1 MAKSAAKDKRD
12 HTYRKVY
19 NETYSLDEL
28 IEPSEV
34 TPDAETWNEV
44 KEEDLERCIHD
55 SVEVKNGEGHFA
67 GDIDQLAVIEWV
79 SDMPRVKLD
88 DLVYDTIKEALENGY
103 RPYKTGNMG
112 ATYRIH
118 EMIEEGRVE
127 IPNTARNRAR
137 SLVKSAM
144 ADKLDPTVDEPER

>member
-1 MAKSAAKDKRD
+1 MVKSAAKDKRD

-28 IEPSEV
+28 IEPNEV
-34 TPDAETWNEV
+34 TPDAETWDEV
-44 KEEDLERCIHD
+44 DEEDLERCIHD
-55 SVEVKNGEGHFA
+55 SIEVKTGEGHFA
-67 GDIDQLAVIEWV
+67 KEIDQLAIIEWV

-112 ATYRIH
+112 ATYRIN